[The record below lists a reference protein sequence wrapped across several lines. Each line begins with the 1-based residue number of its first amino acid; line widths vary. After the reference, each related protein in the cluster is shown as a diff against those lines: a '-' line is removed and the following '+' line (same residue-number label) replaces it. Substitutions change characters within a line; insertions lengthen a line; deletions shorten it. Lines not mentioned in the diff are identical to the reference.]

1 MSSVPRGGAF
11 TRAGRKHA
19 RVIDVGNRF
28 SVRSSARTSTLP
40 TPSLVLTVSM
50 SFDPES
56 SKRFHLFGYPIAH
69 SAAPAFHN
77 ACFDGLGH
85 AHQFACWS
93 TSRITQGM
101 LDEIHSEA
109 AGGAA

>member
-1 MSSVPRGGAF
+1 MSSVPRSGAF

-40 TPSLVLTVSM
+40 IPSLVLTVSM
-50 SFDPES
+50 SFNPQSGEQ
-56 SKRFHLFGYPIAH
+56 FHLFGYPIAH

-77 ACFDGLGH
+77 ACFDGLGRTH
-85 AHQFACWS
+85 RFACWS
-93 TSRITQGM
+93 TSRITQEM
-101 LDEIHSEA
+101 LDETHSEA
-109 AGGAA
+109 TGGAA